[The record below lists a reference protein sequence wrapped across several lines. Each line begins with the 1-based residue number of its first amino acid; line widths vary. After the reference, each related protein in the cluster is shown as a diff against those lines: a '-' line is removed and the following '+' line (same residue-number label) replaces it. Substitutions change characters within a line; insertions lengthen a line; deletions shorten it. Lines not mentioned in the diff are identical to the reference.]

1 MPKLVRV
8 DKPQKHNN
16 FERNMEIF
24 DTLEIF
30 VIDNLSDNDWKKP
43 IVDYLEDPIGPTDE
57 KLSIRLK
64 LYNRWK

>member
-1 MPKLVRV
+1 
-8 DKPQKHNN
+8 
-16 FERNMEIF
+16 MEIF

-57 KLSIRLK
+57 KLSTRLK
-64 LYNRWK
+64 LYNRWKWIVQKDR